1 MYRPEL
7 SSYDL
12 DQHLDDCIEATDREP
27 ISNEDRGEQ
36 VTEMVARFARTF
48 ENNVL
53 EVE

>member
-27 ISNEDRGEQ
+27 INNMDRGEQ
-36 VTEMVARFARTF
+36 VIKMVARFARTF
-48 ENNVL
+48 SDIIL
-53 EVE
+53 EV

>member
-7 SSYDL
+7 SSHDL
-12 DQHLDDCIEATDREP
+12 DRHLDDCIEVTDREP
-27 ISNEDRGEQ
+27 INNMDRGGQ

-48 ENNVL
+48 SDIIL